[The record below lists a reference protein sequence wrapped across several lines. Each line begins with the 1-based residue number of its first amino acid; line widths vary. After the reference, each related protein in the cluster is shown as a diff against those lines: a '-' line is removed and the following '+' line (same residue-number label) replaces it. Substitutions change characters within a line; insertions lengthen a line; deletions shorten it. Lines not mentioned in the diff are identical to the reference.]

1 MFNVLQQPPPSVSI
15 CKTSVVISAYCTYLN
30 NSNSEPHPDTNTN
43 RKRCKV
49 NLKGRDFREL
59 MGIADKQKKQ
69 LDKAIEIAS
78 TRLHASLDK
87 QLKKQAPTSQS
98 QVPTLLTEGPSKR
111 QKPPH
116 QEGRYKPHVFSTP
129 PSSEVCNSN

>member
-1 MFNVLQQPPPSVSI
+1 MHRGPVFVFEMIPAQPTTTNTGSVMFNVLQQPPPSVSI

-49 NLKGRDFREL
+49 NLKGKDFREL
-59 MGIADKQKKQ
+59 MGIADKQKQ

-87 QLKKQAPTSQS
+87 Q
-98 QVPTLLTEGPSKR
+98 
-111 QKPPH
+111 
-116 QEGRYKPHVFSTP
+116 
-129 PSSEVCNSN
+129 

>member
-98 QVPTLLTEGPSKR
+98 QVPTLLTEGPSK
-111 QKPPH
+111 QS
-116 QEGRYKPHVFSTP
+116 EASTP
-129 PSSEVCNSN
+129 RGTLQATCVFNPSVQ